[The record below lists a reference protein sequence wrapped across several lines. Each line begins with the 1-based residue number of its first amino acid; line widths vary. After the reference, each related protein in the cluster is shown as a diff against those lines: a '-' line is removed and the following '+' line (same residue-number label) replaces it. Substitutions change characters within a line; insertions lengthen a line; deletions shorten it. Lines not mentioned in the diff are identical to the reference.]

1 MQLTRRSGRPTDA
14 AATAEIL
21 FGPVDLPG
29 DTAVMLMAFGSVA
42 AFGSAAGDT
51 IGISVEA
58 FPTLDTVSKTP
69 PGPARR
75 WGPVA
80 LGESTDIAGF
90 AGGGEFIDPAGF
102 AGGVVWMEVE
112 VELELV
118 EVAVAAWM
126 MEVASSVVGSLA
138 VLALKM
144 GVPSEHGGHTQ
155 QPLLPLFW
163 LRWTHQQ
170 PSRASPMRGLA
181 GDDDRH
187 TVLWSHTVL
196 SGHLCRG
203 WLMVATWC

>member
-14 AATAEIL
+14 AATAEVL

-42 AFGSAAGDT
+42 AFGSAAGNT

-90 AGGGEFIDPAGF
+90 AGGGEFTDPAGLT
-102 AGGVVWMEVE
+102 GGVFGASTATTLGDPTELFPVWLACLKMTMGLPEWALAFPLVAVWMEVE

-126 MEVASSVVGSLA
+126 MEVANSVVGSLVVS
-138 VLALKM
+138 VLRTDALWVQE
-144 GVPSEHGGHTQ
+144 GQIQ
-155 QPLLPLFW
+155 QP
-163 LRWTHQQ
+163 
-170 PSRASPMRGLA
+170 
-181 GDDDRH
+181 
-187 TVLWSHTVL
+187 
-196 SGHLCRG
+196 
-203 WLMVATWC
+203 